1 MRQILLVSIVISM
14 TTMLLYAQEQYTY
27 KDGNQLLRQ
36 CDTGT
41 SEDKSRMSSDQSSD
55 YAFCAGYV
63 AGAMDANNTFLNS
76 MQAAK
81 KEVHLQPMYCLP
93 QNGIEIGQAVRIT
106 VKWLRDHPEKLHQD
120 GVNLV
125 WRALSDAFPCK

>member
-1 MRQILLVSIVISM
+1 
-14 TTMLLYAQEQYTY
+14 
-27 KDGNQLLRQ
+27 
-36 CDTGT
+36 
-41 SEDKSRMSSDQSSD
+41 
-55 YAFCAGYV
+55 
-63 AGAMDANNTFLNS
+63 MDANNTFLNS